1 MISGPCLFPWSSFG
15 MRKLIA
21 TINLTLDGFC
31 DHTVMT
37 ADQSLHQHFSDLL
50 RDSGVILYGRTT
62 YQLMES
68 YWPLVVEKPTGDRS
82 TDEFALNL
90 QRIPKLLFSRTLTRV
105 TWENTTLATRSIE
118 EEVQELKH
126 TPGKDIVAGSPS
138 MIVALT
144 NLKLVDEYQLCIHPV
159 IAGGGLPLFR
169 GVTGG
174 TVLKRIGTK
183 AFDSGAVLQCYV
195 PVTRDDHNR

>member
-1 MISGPCLFPWSSFG
+1 

-37 ADQSLHQHFSDLL
+37 ADKDLHQHFSDLL
-50 RDSGVILYGRTT
+50 RDSGVVLYGRIT

-68 YWPLVVEKPTGDRS
+68 YWPLVVEKPTGERS
-82 TDEFALNL
+82 TDEFAVNL
-90 QRIPKLLFSRTLTRV
+90 QRIPKLLFSRTLTGV
-105 TWENTTLATRSIE
+105 TWENARLAKKSLE
-118 EEVQELKH
+118 DEVQELKR
-126 TPGKDIVAGSPS
+126 TQGKDIVAGSPS

-169 GVTGG
+169 GVNGG
-174 TVLKRIGTK
+174 TLLNRIRTK
-183 AFDSGAVLQCYV
+183 AFDSGAVLHCYE
-195 PVTRDDHNR
+195 PVNRDDRHR